1 MAMIIPEIRTKAA
14 TLYDNGEALVC
25 GDQEFTYRD
34 FERKVNA
41 LVNLLRAT
49 LNEEI
54 QAGPIGN
61 QGL

>member
-1 MAMIIPEIRTKAA
+1 MIIPERTKAA

-25 GDQEFTYRD
+25 GDQKFTYRD